1 MAKLTLSVDTETNTL
16 EVTVNGEKIDNVSYV
31 TAEQYQIFNYD
42 KNVLEIKAHFNVMIT
57 SKDESGLIQ
66 TSHLMAQ
73 QNLSKNVAEL
83 LGE

>member
-1 MAKLTLSVDTETNTL
+1 
-16 EVTVNGEKIDNVSYV
+16 
-31 TAEQYQIFNYD
+31 
-42 KNVLEIKAHFNVMIT
+42 MIT